1 MATEKTEK
9 KRPGRKPMT
18 EAQKAASAKLR
29 AAEKEKAKNLKPAI
43 CLQYEGDGTD
53 IKMDDLVA
61 AAIADFKSENK
72 RKLVTGLEIYIKPQ
86 ERAAYYVV
94 NNGAFTGKITF

>member
-18 EAQKAASAKLR
+18 EEQKAASAKLR
-29 AAEKEKAKNLKPAI
+29 AAEKEKAQNLKPAI
-43 CLQYEGDGTD
+43 CLQYEGEGD
-53 IKMDDLVA
+53 IQMDDLVA

-72 RKLVTGLEIYIKPQ
+72 RKLVTGLEIYIKPM

>member
-1 MATEKTEK
+1 
-9 KRPGRKPMT
+9 MT
-18 EAQKAASAKLR
+18 EEQKAASAKLR

-43 CLQYEGDGTD
+43 CLQYEREAD
-53 IKMDDLVA
+53 IQMDDLAA

-72 RKLVTGLEIYIKPQ
+72 RKLVTGLEIYIKPL